1 MPKAS
6 NLPSEV
12 LNKLPEGLVRFADN
26 PSNRTLDE
34 LFPGETYS
42 GLRASLKDK
51 GEALYRGT
59 KVIADLDSAG
69 KVVTM
74 AAAVPRLPPT
84 SEDYLLENVPD
95 FARLSIF
102 YNTNADFGLR
112 RQRLA
117 LFRQVA
123 ATEGMINNA
132 IKKTTS
138 LIAQDGSF
146 KIRYAK
152 QGKRPKGSVISDLG
166 ILLKYWTEN
175 LNADDI
181 YGIITG
187 SSGLKQVIRRGAR
200 QAMIEGDLF
209 LRQVWMNTKV
219 PILGD
224 SKTFSLPLTL
234 QAIPASDIYVPP
246 PLYGTGLEIFYWR
259 PQPRVL
265 MTILNPRSM
274 GAFVPDDEIK
284 QVITKVVTPKVR
296 EQLLKYNMVRLDP
309 KLLTH
314 IKHSNTDTDV
324 FGQSIIEPAITD
336 LAYARALKALDFV
349 TIESL
354 INRLTVIKIGD
365 PNPDSDYHN
374 IAVAQQR
381 VNTFRKLLDPSIIGP
396 NMMIVWA
403 GHDVEAVDISAHN
416 ELLDTT
422 GRHEFAKES
431 LKMSLGVPDSILI
444 GEVGAG
450 GKGAGWAGFIALD
463 GVAEELRD
471 EWTQTITHLG
481 RRIAFENGF
490 DEVDLTYEFHKNLLV
505 DKEANAKIMV
515 QAYDRGLLS
524 KRSML
529 EELDKDF
536 DAERLRRQEEKDD
549 GDVDLFVPP
558 PNLKGGPGGIQ
569 GGAPGSEP
577 GRPSKPA
584 TTKIGPDRQTKVSDT
599 TK

>member
-1 MPKAS
+1 MTAPTKNIPDIS
-6 NLPSEV
+6 
-12 LNKLPEGLVRFADN
+12 KLPEGMVRG
-26 PSNRTLDE
+26 PIVGKRLEE
-34 LFPGETYS
+34 LFPGDNYS
-42 GLRASLKDK
+42 GLRTSLKNK
-51 GEALYRGT
+51 GEATWRGNT
-59 KVIADLDSAG
+59 KIVADFDAEG
-69 KVVTM
+69 RVMTM

-95 FARLSIF
+95 FARLSIY
-102 YNTNADFGLR
+102 YNINADFGLR

-152 QGKRPKGSVISDLG
+152 QGKRPKGTVISELG

-175 LNADDI
+175 INADDL

-209 LRQVWMNTKV
+209 MRQVWMSTKIPV
-219 PILGD
+219 LGD
-224 SKTFSLPLTL
+224 NKTFSLPLTL
-234 QAIPASDIYVPP
+234 QAIPSSDIYVPP

-274 GAFVPDDEIK
+274 GTFVPDDEIK
-284 QVITKVVTPKVR
+284 QVVTKVVTPKVR

-324 FGQSIIEPAITD
+324 FGQSVIEPAITD

-365 PNPDSDYHN
+365 PNPESDYHN

-381 VNTFRKLLDPSIIGP
+381 VNTFRKLLDPSIVGP
-396 NMMIVWA
+396 NMMVVWA

-422 GRHEFAKES
+422 GRHEFARDS

-471 EWTQTITHLG
+471 EW
-481 RRIAFENGF
+481 
-490 DEVDLTYEFHKNLLV
+490 
-505 DKEANAKIMV
+505 
-515 QAYDRGLLS
+515 
-524 KRSML
+524 
-529 EELDKDF
+529 
-536 DAERLRRQEEKDD
+536 
-549 GDVDLFVPP
+549 
-558 PNLKGGPGGIQ
+558 
-569 GGAPGSEP
+569 
-577 GRPSKPA
+577 
-584 TTKIGPDRQTKVSDT
+584 
-599 TK
+599 

>member
-6 NLPSEV
+6 KLPQEV

-26 PSNRTLDE
+26 PGSRTLEE
-34 LFPGETYS
+34 LFPGESYS
-42 GLRASLKDK
+42 GIRTSLKDK
-51 GEALYRGT
+51 GEASYRGT
-59 KVIADLDSAG
+59 KIVADFDTAG
-69 KVVTM
+69 KVITM

-102 YNTNADFGLR
+102 YNINADFGLR

-117 LFRQVA
+117 LFRQIA

-152 QGKRPKGSVISDLG
+152 QGKRPKDAVMNELSIV
-166 ILLKYWTEN
+166 LKYWTEN
-175 LNADDI
+175 INADDL

-209 LRQVWMNTKV
+209 LRQVWMDTTIPV
-219 PILGD
+219 LGENK
-224 SKTFSLPLTL
+224 SYTMPLTL
-234 QAIPASDIYVPP
+234 QAIPSSDIYVPP

-274 GAFVPDDEIK
+274 GTFVPDDEIK
-284 QVITKVVTPKVR
+284 QVITKVVTTKVR
-296 EQLLKYNMVRLDP
+296 EQLLKYNMVRLEP

-324 FGQSIIEPAITD
+324 FGQSVIEPAITD

-354 INRLTVIKIGD
+354 INRLTIIKIGD
-365 PNPDSDYHN
+365 ANPDSDYHN

-396 NMMIVWA
+396 NMMVVWA
-403 GHDVEAVDISAHN
+403 GHDVETVDISAH
-416 ELLDTT
+416 ETLLDTT
-422 GRHEFAKES
+422 DRHKFAMDS
-431 LKMSLGVPDSILI
+431 LKMALGVPDSILI
-444 GEVGAG
+444 GEVSAG

-481 RRIAFENGF
+481 RRIALENGF
-490 DEVDLTYEFHKNLLV
+490 DDVDLVYEFHKNLLV

-536 DAERLRRQEEKDD
+536 DGEKLRRQEEKTDKDD
-549 GDVDLFVPP
+549 DLFVPP

-569 GGAPGSEP
+569 GATPGSTP
-577 GRPSKPA
+577 GRPTKSL
-584 TTKIGPDRQTKVSDT
+584 TTKIGPDRDTSISDT

>member
-1 MPKAS
+1 MAKAS
-6 NLPSEV
+6 KLPQEV

-26 PSNRTLDE
+26 PGSRTLEE

-42 GLRASLKDK
+42 GIRTSLKDK
-51 GEALYRGT
+51 GEASYRGT
-59 KVIADLDSAG
+59 KIVADFDVAG

-95 FARLSIF
+95 FAKLSIF
-102 YNTNADFGLR
+102 YNINADFGLR

-117 LFRQVA
+117 LFRQIA

-152 QGKRPKGSVISDLG
+152 QGKRPKDAVINELS
-166 ILLKYWTEN
+166 IVLKYWTEN
-175 LNADDI
+175 INADDL

-209 LRQVWMNTKV
+209 LRQVWMDTTIPV
-219 PILGD
+219 LGENK
-224 SKTFSLPLTL
+224 SYTMPLTL
-234 QAIPASDIYVPP
+234 QAIPSSDIYVPP

-274 GAFVPDDEIK
+274 GTFVPDDEIK
-284 QVITKVVTPKVR
+284 QVITKVVTTKVR
-296 EQLLKYNMVRLDP
+296 EQLLKYNMVRLEP

-324 FGQSIIEPAITD
+324 FGQSVIEPAITD

-354 INRLTVIKIGD
+354 INRLTIIKIGD

-396 NMMIVWA
+396 NMMVVWA
-403 GHDVEAVDISAHN
+403 GHDVEKVDISAH
-416 ELLDTT
+416 ETLLDTT
-422 GRHEFAKES
+422 DRHKFAMDS
-431 LKMSLGVPDSILI
+431 LKMALGVPDSILI
-444 GEVGAG
+444 GEVSAG

-471 EWTQTITHLG
+471 EWTQTVTHLG
-481 RRIAFENGF
+481 RRIALENGF
-490 DEVDLTYEFHKNLLV
+490 DDVDLVYEFHKNLLV

-536 DAERLRRQEEKDD
+536 DAEKLRRQEEKSDKDD
-549 GDVDLFVPP
+549 DLFMPP

-569 GGAPGSEP
+569 GATPGSTP
-577 GRPSKPA
+577 GRPTKSL
-584 TTKIGPDRQTKVSDT
+584 TTKVGPDRGTSISDT

>member
-1 MPKAS
+1 MAPVKGRPDVS
-6 NLPSEV
+6 
-12 LNKLPEGLVRFADN
+12 KLPPELLRGPITGRRV
-26 PSNRTLDE
+26 DE
-34 LFPGETYS
+34 LFPGDNYS
-42 GLRASLKDK
+42 SFRTSLKDR
-51 GEALYRGT
+51 GEADWRGT
-59 KVIADLDSAG
+59 KIVADFDTLG
-69 KVVTM
+69 NVMTM

-95 FARLSIF
+95 FANLNIF
-102 YNTNADFGLR
+102 FNTNADFGLR

-117 LFRQVA
+117 LFRQIA
-123 ATEGMINNA
+123 STEGMINNA

-138 LIAQDGSF
+138 LIAQDGGF
-146 KIRYAK
+146 KVRYAK
-152 QGKRPKGSVISDLG
+152 QGKRPKDAVIKELG
-166 ILLKYWTEN
+166 ILLKYWVEN
-175 LNADDI
+175 VNADDI

-209 LRQVWMNTKV
+209 LRQVWMNTRV
-219 PILGD
+219 PMLGD
-224 SKTFSLPLTL
+224 SKSYSMPLTL
-234 QAIPASDIYVPP
+234 QALPASDVYVPP

-274 GAFVPDDEIK
+274 GTFVPDDEIK
-284 QVITKVVTPKVR
+284 QVVTKVVTPKVR

-309 KLLTH
+309 SLLTH
-314 IKHSNTDTDV
+314 IKHSNTDIDV
-324 FGQSIIEPAITD
+324 FGQSVIEPAITD

-354 INRLTVIKIGD
+354 INRLTIIKIGD
-365 PNPDSDYHN
+365 ENPDSDYHN

-396 NMMIVWA
+396 NMMVVWA
-403 GHDVEAVDISAHN
+403 GHDIDTVDVSAHQQ
-416 ELLDTT
+416 LLDTT
-422 GRHEFAKES
+422 SRHEFARDS

-471 EWTQTITHLG
+471 EWVQTVTHLG
-481 RRIAFENGF
+481 RRIALENGYE
-490 DEVDLTYEFHKNLLV
+490 DVDLTYEFHKTLLV

-515 QAYDRGLLS
+515 QAFDRGALS
-524 KRSML
+524 IRSFL

-536 DAERLRRQEEKDD
+536 DAEKLRRQQEEDD
-549 GDVDLFVPP
+549 EDNELFGPRQIP
-558 PNLKGGPGGIQ
+558 KGGPGGFQ
-569 GGAPGSEP
+569 GTAPGSQP
-577 GRPSKPA
+577 GRPPMKS
-584 TTKIGPDRQTKVSDT
+584 TTKIGPDRSTTPKDT
-599 TK
+599 AK